1 MEPVYF
7 LTDFNDLVRHV
18 TIELVNP
25 QFVQENRSM
34 IVTSLDDIVQKD
46 PPMKARDVTEERV
59 HLDRQKGRPASAYYD
74 TFVDL
79 ILVIHAC
86 SMCHLWNRIL
96 CSISSKDLWY
106 GMSVSLSKGGRHG
119 ATKRPKRHGFVP
131 IRKDT
136 RKFRCCSQGALTN
149 HTMKPRSME
158 LHYLQSKRRV
168 YGDCVVSC
176 FLVRKSSCMW
186 QLKRDR
192 ESRFTLINCPWRKV
206 MNDD

>member
-79 ILVIHAC
+79 ML
-86 SMCHLWNRIL
+86 
-96 CSISSKDLWY
+96 
-106 GMSVSLSKGGRHG
+106 
-119 ATKRPKRHGFVP
+119 
-131 IRKDT
+131 
-136 RKFRCCSQGALTN
+136 
-149 HTMKPRSME
+149 
-158 LHYLQSKRRV
+158 
-168 YGDCVVSC
+168 GDP
-176 FLVRKSSCMW
+176 CM
-186 QLKRDR
+186 LD
-192 ESRFTLINCPWRKV
+192 V
-206 MNDD
+206 